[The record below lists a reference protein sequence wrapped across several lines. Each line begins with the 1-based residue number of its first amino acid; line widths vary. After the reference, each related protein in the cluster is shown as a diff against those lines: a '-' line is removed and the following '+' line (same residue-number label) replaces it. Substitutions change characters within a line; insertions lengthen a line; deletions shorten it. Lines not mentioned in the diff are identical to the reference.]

1 MSVLSE
7 NLKYYRT
14 LSGLTVRE
22 ITEKTGIPQQTYTGW
37 ELGNRQPR
45 KLEDLDKVAKVFNI
59 SMDILLLDREGNKMV
74 IEFPKKR
81 EKQDLD
87 NLVRAYNE
95 LNAEA
100 RAKLSG
106 YAEDLLSIERYR
118 KNNNTSEK

>member
-1 MSVLSE
+1 MSVLSD

-22 ITEKTGIPQQTYTGW
+22 ITEQTGIPQQTYTGW

-59 SMDILLLDREGNKMV
+59 SMDVLLLDREGNEMV
-74 IEFPKKR
+74 VEFPKKR

-87 NLVRAYNE
+87 NLVRAYKE

-106 YAEDLLSIERYR
+106 YAEDLLSIEKYR
-118 KNNNTSEK
+118 RNKDTSE